1 MVRAGVCVGVM
12 ESIERPLRRHK
23 DRERLVGVGFPH
35 LDPQH
40 RRSLPPEQPHPRPAR
55 AALGQL
61 TDGWVPK
68 RGVDRIDVHVV
79 RVDITPKGD
88 P

>member
-12 ESIERPLRRHK
+12 EGIERPLRRHK

-40 RRSLPPEQPHPRPAR
+40 RRSCRQSSRTRVPLDERSANSR
-55 AALGQL
+55 TGGCRSGASIGL
-61 TDGWVPK
+61 TC
-68 RGVDRIDVHVV
+68 VV